1 MEKIRQQLQ
10 SQLAMLADD
19 KYQSFAASLIPGM
32 QRRMWGVRLP
42 ALRKI
47 AQKLAGGDWQGWF
60 RSDATNDS
68 FEEFMLRGM
77 VLGYASLDW
86 DEFQQY
92 LLEFVPLIDNW
103 SLCDSCCVSFTIVRE
118 HREEAWL
125 FLQEILQRPTEFS
138 QRFVVVMMMDH
149 FLVDEYI
156 ERVLTEWRQ
165 ISPQGYYSIMG
176 LGWAYS
182 VAFVRYP
189 REVWDILNDPSISVE
204 VRKTACQKILESR
217 RTTSTWRE
225 KVRELRKTCN

>member
-47 AQKLAGGDWQGWF
+47 AQKLACEDWQEWF
-60 RSDATNDS
+60 RSDSSNDS
-68 FEEFMLRGM
+68 FEEVMLRGM
-77 VLGYASLDW
+77 VLGSAKIDW
-86 DEFQQY
+86 EIFQQY
-92 LLEFVPLIDNW
+92 LLDLVPLIDNW
-103 SLCDSCCVSFTIVRE
+103 SLCDSCCVGFTMVRE

-125 FLQEILQRPTEFS
+125 LLQEILQRPTEFS

-165 ISPQGYYSIMG
+165 ISPQGYYAVMG
-176 LGWAYS
+176 LAWAYS
-182 VAFVRYP
+182 VAFVKYP
-189 REVWDILNDPSISVE
+189 QQVWDVLNDAGISQQ
-204 VRKTACQKILESR
+204 VRKMACQKILESR
-217 RTTSTWRE
+217 RTTPVWRE
-225 KVRELRKTCN
+225 KISALRKKM